1 MDGRWTEVRH
11 KKKSTVTKDNDAIT
25 YFVSN
30 VPKNVR
36 REETWST
43 FQRYGVVSDV
53 FYPWKKGK
61 KGQFSHIVRFKGV
74 ENKYELE
81 KGINDIM
88 YKGKE

>member
-53 FYPWKKGK
+53 FYP
-61 KGQFSHIVRFKGV
+61 
-74 ENKYELE
+74 
-81 KGINDIM
+81 
-88 YKGKE
+88 